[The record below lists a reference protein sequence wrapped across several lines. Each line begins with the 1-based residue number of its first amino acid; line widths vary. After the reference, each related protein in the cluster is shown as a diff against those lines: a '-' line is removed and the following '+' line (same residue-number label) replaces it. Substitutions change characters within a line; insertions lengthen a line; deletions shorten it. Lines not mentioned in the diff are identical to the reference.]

1 MVAIVIYN
9 NSLIFEIVNSKLLS
23 LQTHGLVFD
32 QIANCLCHE
41 MDGALGDQKPD
52 GKQDSAQNE
61 ICGTYF
67 IIVDEYSTLLEEY
80 ERHDTDSSRTYK
92 VTVKERKV

>member
-1 MVAIVIYN
+1 MVIYN

-52 GKQDSAQNE
+52 GKQDSAQN
-61 ICGTYF
+61 
-67 IIVDEYSTLLEEY
+67 
-80 ERHDTDSSRTYK
+80 
-92 VTVKERKV
+92 